1 MHERIVTPDS
11 YHSTHFPE
19 KRQSKPLAPSFP
31 CKRFLLSDRGFATL
45 SCMRCVRH
53 RAHTRSKKD
62 GVFTVAFANL
72 IDLMSHERFNGW
84 KYFAVTPE
92 FASRCRTR
100 LLEKAQ
106 YDFPVSMFDELE
118 RIKMTPVGEQEF
130 LELYKKR
137 KAYDD
142 EYGAAFGG
150 VNLKGEEK
158 AKQEKQLGVAK
169 VELTLS
175 SADRDRLDAMRQA
188 RAVVG
193 EPYTR
198 EEYIAELILQDEQRY
213 QEQVAALPCC
223 GKCKSSLPQGCDG
236 VFEGDRACWRTRQYR
251 EDLML

>member
-1 MHERIVTPDS
+1 MA
-11 YHSTHFPE
+11 
-19 KRQSKPLAPSFP
+19 K
-31 CKRFLLSDRGFATL
+31 LS
-45 SCMRCVRH
+45 
-53 RAHTRSKKD
+53 
-62 GVFTVAFANL
+62 
-72 IDLMSHERFNGW
+72 
-84 KYFAVTPE
+84 
-92 FASRCRTR
+92 
-100 LLEKAQ
+100 
-106 YDFPVSMFDELE
+106 
-118 RIKMTPVGEQEF
+118 EQERV
-130 LELYKKR
+130 ERKRSQERRRAKRYRERKK
-137 KAYDD
+137 
-142 EYGAAFGG
+142 
-150 VNLKGEEK
+150 EEK

-213 QEQVAALPCC
+213 QEQVAALTCC